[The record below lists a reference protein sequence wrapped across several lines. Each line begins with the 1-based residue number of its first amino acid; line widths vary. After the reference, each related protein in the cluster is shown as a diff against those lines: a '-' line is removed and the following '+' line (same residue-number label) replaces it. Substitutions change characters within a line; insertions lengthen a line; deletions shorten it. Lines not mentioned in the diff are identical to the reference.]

1 METALLSHEMNYDTM
16 FNKLK
21 DALSGEIREIR
32 DEIKRETQDFI
43 AEYIESNEDKSSSK
57 HDLENYDHRDL
68 ILHMQKEIEFL
79 RGELSFKNQIIQN
92 MTKSCQK
99 SLLRD
104 EQVFSHT
111 ENTNVFKKMRKIA
124 KIT

>member
-1 METALLSHEMNYDTM
+1 MLSHEMNYDTM

-79 RGELSFKNQIIQN
+79 RGELSLKNQIIQN

-99 SLLRD
+99 PLLRD